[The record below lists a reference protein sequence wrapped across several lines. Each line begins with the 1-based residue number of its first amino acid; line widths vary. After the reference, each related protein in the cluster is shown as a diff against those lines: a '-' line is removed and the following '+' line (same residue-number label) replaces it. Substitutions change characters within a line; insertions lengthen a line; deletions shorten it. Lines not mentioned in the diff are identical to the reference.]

1 MDGTAHSKL
10 SSHFELKYPRNQIM
24 DLFCFL
30 TFSVI
35 KRALPYSFLCN
46 RTCTT
51 SLKLYEDKVL
61 HLENW
66 QKNGENKE
74 KRLMFMGRL
83 VWASGHP
90 AALSCPHVPWTPS
103 SRGRPMKIQNDKIST
118 FRLRA
123 DEMNFEI
130 FMVYCWKITYTI
142 CLLLGNYEPSKKSIS
157 LWRRPNISNLDIKN

>member
-1 MDGTAHSKL
+1 MPWRYPHSKL
-10 SSHFELKYPRNQIM
+10 PSHFELKYSRDQIM
-24 DLFCFL
+24 DLFL

-35 KRALPYSFLCN
+35 KRALSYCFLCN

-123 DEMNFEI
+123 DDGFRNFYGLLVKNRKHSLLAS
-130 FMVYCWKITYTI
+130 MKLRTI
-142 CLLLGNYEPSKKSIS
+142 QKFSKPLGDPTSGTST
-157 LWRRPNISNLDIKN
+157 